1 MSVVAGKNQG
11 PGNSKKPKPYQQ
23 HAILGFIQAIMMPI
37 RRSKKLN
44 LLIAFSNLIST
55 ILFQS
60 ILALNLHSKQI
71 NLGFFYFKLFICP
84 PDVKRPK
91 SFRYFTPWIPNK
103 TPPWTVEE
111 FTAPRDPDLR
121 FTTFTNSIFVQKTDI
136 SKSAWKN
143 ACHPIKYLVIG
154 NVYAFILLILTL
166 QHYNGLIHVCNFQN
180 KPACCIFIKKP

>member
-23 HAILGFIQAIMMPI
+23 HAILGFIQAILMPI

-44 LLIAFSNLIST
+44 LLLAFSNLIST

-60 ILALNLHSKQI
+60 IMALNLHSKQI

-91 SFRYFTPWIPNK
+91 SFRYFTPWIPSR
-103 TPPWTVEE
+103 TPPWTRWGVYSTSRPWPV
-111 FTAPRDPDLR
+111 FYNIHKL
-121 FTTFTNSIFVQKTDI
+121 NLC
-136 SKSAWKN
+136 SK
-143 ACHPIKYLVIG
+143 
-154 NVYAFILLILTL
+154 
-166 QHYNGLIHVCNFQN
+166 NGY
-180 KPACCIFIKKP
+180 